1 MTQRAMPPR
10 PGLAALVQEKPFNNV
25 NGSGKHNNWS
35 IGTTCGGVN
44 LLNVKQLAE
53 KSAVL
58 LHVTVVVSRS
68 LVERST
74 SSSSR

>member
-1 MTQRAMPPR
+1 MHFPLHRAAQA
-10 PGLAALVQEKPFNNV
+10 GDLVAVNAILAALVQEKPFNNV

-53 KSAVL
+53 KSVL
-58 LHVTVVVSRS
+58 LHVTVVV
-68 LVERST
+68 
-74 SSSSR
+74 

>member
-1 MTQRAMPPR
+1 MPPR

-53 KSAVL
+53 KSVL

>member
-1 MTQRAMPPR
+1 MPP

-53 KSAVL
+53 KSVL
-58 LHVTVVVSRS
+58 LHVTVVV
-68 LVERST
+68 
-74 SSSSR
+74 

>member
-1 MTQRAMPPR
+1 M
-10 PGLAALVQEKPFNNV
+10 QEKPFNNV

-53 KSAVL
+53 KSVL